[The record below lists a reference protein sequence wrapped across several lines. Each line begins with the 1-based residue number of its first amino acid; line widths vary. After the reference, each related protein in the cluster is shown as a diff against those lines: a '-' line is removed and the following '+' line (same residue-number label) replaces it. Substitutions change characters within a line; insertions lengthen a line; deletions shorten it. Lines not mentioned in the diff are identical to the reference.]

1 MNDLLRHKMETYG
14 FRLTSVDL
22 FSGPGGLATGFK
34 WAGILPLIAVE
45 WTDTTAKTYSINHH
59 SDVLELTQYK
69 LMDGYNVEYLN
80 SFCVPSDKSVLI
92 HGDINLV
99 TNEMIHKLLLERFGI
114 DSQNETIDIVSG
126 GAPCESF
133 SMAGQRKVGDKRDD
147 LFSNIC
153 RIARSIRSKAILFE
167 NVKGMFSKSKDGVK
181 GAMFE
186 YICNTF
192 DDINQDVSYKLM
204 CRIPEK
210 VLLKACDYGVPQMR
224 ERLFLVSIRRDLQNV
239 TYEYPK
245 PAFGPNRE
253 HPYLCV
259 RDAILD
265 LPSVASGEECTTY
278 NYPIAFNSD
287 EHEAFVRLMRGYPI
301 EGMNSEVP
309 FYLTEQFN
317 QETSLSVHKGPGHL
331 RRKLEL
337 LSLIPPRE
345 SMKSTY
351 DRLVANGE
359 IDKYRHLF
367 PNTIYGSRNRRLMD
381 DQPSYT
387 ITSHCLDEMIHPYQ
401 DRAITPR
408 EAARLQSFPD
418 WYYFAGPYVQFHG
431 SKEEDKYEQIGDAI
445 PPLLAYAL
453 GRQFIQCMIQNV

>member
-14 FRLTSVDL
+14 FRLTSIDL

-45 WTDTTAKTYSINHH
+45 WTDTTAETYSHNHFT
-59 SDVLELTQYK
+59 DILELSQYK
-69 LMDGYNVEYLN
+69 QGNACNSEYLD
-80 SFCVPSDKSVLI
+80 SFCHPSDKSVLI

-99 TNEMIHKLLLERFGI
+99 TNEMIYRILHERFGI
-114 DSQNETIDIVSG
+114 DSYNETIDIVSG

-133 SMAGQRKVGDKRDD
+133 SMAGQRKANDERDD

-153 RIARSIRSKAILFE
+153 RIARSVRSKAILFE

-181 GAMFE
+181 GAIFE
-186 YICNTF
+186 YICDTF
-192 DDINQDVSYKLM
+192 DDTTPEVSYRLM
-204 CRIPEK
+204 CREPEK
-210 VLLKACDYGVPQMR
+210 VLLRACDYGVPQMR
-224 ERLFLVSIRRDLQNV
+224 ERLFLVSIRRDLENV
-239 TYEYPK
+239 YEYPE
-245 PAFGPNRE
+245 PEFGPGKK
-253 HPYLCV
+253 HPYVCV

-265 LPSVASGEECTTY
+265 LPRVNSGEESTTY
-278 NYPIAFNSD
+278 EMPVSYHSKEQERFIK
-287 EHEAFVRLMRGYPI
+287 LMRGYSI
-301 EGMNSEVP
+301 KGMISEVP
-309 FYLTEQFN
+309 FYLKKSYN
-317 QETSLSVHKGPGHL
+317 KKTSLSVHKGPGHL
-331 RRKLEL
+331 QRKLEL
-337 LSLIPPRE
+337 LQLIPERG
-345 SMKSTY
+345 SMRSTY
-351 DRLVANGE
+351 EELVAKGE
-359 IDKYRHLF
+359 IDQYRHLF
-367 PNTIYGSRNRRLMD
+367 PNTIYGSRNRRLLD

-453 GRQFIQCMIQNV
+453 GKQFVKCLIDN